1 MHILEGDVPEV
12 QPGRILG
19 HEAVGTVTR
28 LRHGGR
34 WHTGHIRRGGQTGQP
49 PADTSPMITRRFTL
63 NEFEAACDVFSRP
76 GEMGALKVL
85 LSSSKGIT
93 YRHLVLVE
101 ITKSGFYREPV
112 ARIHRRACAAAIAV
126 A

>member
-1 MHILEGDVPEV
+1 M
-12 QPGRILG
+12 
-19 HEAVGTVTR
+19 EAVGTPDTFEEAVR
-28 LRHGGR
+28 LASH
-34 WHTGHIRRGGQTGQP
+34 QL
-49 PADTSPMITRRFTL
+49 DTSPMITRRFTL

-93 YRHLVLVE
+93 YRPLVLVE